1 LEHKSYEEQLKELRL
16 FSLEK
21 WKIRGDPLT
30 LYDYLKGGCGEL
42 RVGLFSYITSDMTRR
57 NGLKLHQRKFRL
69 DIRKNFF
76 SERVVRHWKGLTR
89 KAVESLSI
97 EVFKKHLDVV
107 LRGMV

>member
-1 LEHKSYEEQLKELRL
+1 VA
-16 FSLEK
+16 
-21 WKIRGDPLT
+21 RGDLIA
-30 LYDYLKGGCGEL
+30 LYNSLKGGSGEV
-42 RVGLFSYITSDMTRR
+42 RISLFSQECQDERG
-57 NGLKLHQRKFRL
+57 NGLKLCQARFKL

-76 SERVVRHWKGLTR
+76 LERVVRHWKGLTR